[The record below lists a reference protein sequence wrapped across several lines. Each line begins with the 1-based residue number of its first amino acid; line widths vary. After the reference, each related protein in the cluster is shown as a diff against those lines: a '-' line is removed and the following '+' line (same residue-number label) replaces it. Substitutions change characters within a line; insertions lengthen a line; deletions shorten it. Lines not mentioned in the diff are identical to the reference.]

1 MRRGLI
7 ALTILLGL
15 GLLLQFGCN
24 GNTRFQAAS
33 NGGGSASLAVFGG
46 DAPEC
51 GVLSFQV
58 EVTEVDLV
66 PQGGGT
72 SVVALSSSDA
82 ISVDFAALT
91 GFHTILN
98 LATVP
103 AGTYSQAK
111 ITLSNPQ
118 ITILDTTVN
127 PPAAETI
134 PTSFPSSAATVTAH
148 PNINPVL
155 VIQNGAPQ
163 GLILDFNLRKS
174 IQVDGSGQVTGV
186 VNPTFRVLPSVI
198 TLVKGLGEL
207 DDLHG
212 TVESVSTTS
221 SDPNFVG
228 SFTLQRPSGR
238 TLLVNVTNSTEF
250 ENVSGLSGLAPGMFV
265 EFDAHVDAKGNITA
279 EEVEVEEQTDVTRA
293 VLFGTVTSVSPSLG
307 GASSFRLFVSEEFP
321 DVENVVPLRSQV
333 TVNITANTVMRVA
346 FGAQSV
352 NQAGLLFSTTSITPA
367 EHVAVLVP
375 ISGSM
380 PQSIFNANGI
390 VLRQHGYLG
399 NLSGTPTVSA
409 SDPKAGLFS
418 FTICS
423 PTLQGQPVTVVT
435 FSDTQYE
442 NGLTDLPSLTSTQT
456 LIVRG
461 LLFYEAGPVTI
472 NGMPVSTPGWVLEA
486 GVVRELQ

>member
-7 ALTILLGL
+7 ALTVLMGL

-24 GNTRFQAAS
+24 GNTRFQASS
-33 NGGGSASLAVFGG
+33 NGGGSASLAIFGG

-58 EVTEVDLV
+58 EVTEMDLV

-72 SVVALSSSDA
+72 PVVALSSANA
-82 ISVDFAALT
+82 ITVDFAALT

-103 AGTYSQAK
+103 AGTYGQAK

-118 ITILDTTVN
+118 ITILDKSVN
-127 PPAAETI
+127 PPRAQTI
-134 PTSFPSSAATVTAH
+134 PTSFPSSAATVTANA
-148 PNINPVL
+148 NINPVL
-155 VIQNGAPQ
+155 VIQNGTPQ

-198 TLVKGLGEL
+198 TLVRGLGEL
-207 DDLHG
+207 DDMHG
-212 TVESVSTTS
+212 TVESVLATS
-221 SDPNFVG
+221 ADPNFIG

-238 TLLVNVTNSTEF
+238 ALLVNVTNSTEF
-250 ENVSGLSGLAPGMFV
+250 ENVSGLSGLAAGMFV
-265 EFDAHVDAKGNITA
+265 EIGAHVDAKGNIVT
-279 EEVEVEEQTDVTRA
+279 EDVEVEEQTDVTHA

-307 GASSFRLFVSEEFP
+307 GASSFRLYVREEFP

-333 TVNITANTVMRVA
+333 SVNITTNTVMRIA
-346 FGAQSV
+346 FAAQSV
-352 NQAGLLFSTTSITPA
+352 NQAGLLFNATSLTPA
-367 EHVAVLVP
+367 QQVAVMVP

-380 PQSIFNANGI
+380 PQTIFNANGT

-399 NLSGTPTVSA
+399 NLSGTPTVSG
-409 SDPKAGLFS
+409 SDPKAGMFS

-423 PTLQGQPVTVVT
+423 PTLQGQSITVVT

-442 NGLTDLPSLTSTQT
+442 NGATDLTSLTSSQT

-461 LLFYEAGPVTI
+461 LLSYEAGPLTI
-472 NGMPVSTPGWVLEA
+472 NGMTVATPAWVLEA
-486 GVVRELQ
+486 GVVRQLQ